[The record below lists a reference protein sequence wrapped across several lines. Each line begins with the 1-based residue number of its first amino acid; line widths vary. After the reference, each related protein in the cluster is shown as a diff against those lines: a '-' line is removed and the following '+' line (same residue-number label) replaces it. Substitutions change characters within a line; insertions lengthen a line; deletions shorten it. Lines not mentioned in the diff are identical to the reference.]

1 MSAWLYVL
9 YTNGT
14 SISTVF
20 NLLIL
25 DLGQIS
31 ARRSS

>member
-1 MSAWLYVL
+1 MSAWLCVL
-9 YTNGT
+9 HTIGT

-25 DLGQIS
+25 DLGQIF